1 MATASD
7 DYISWEPL
15 NLPLGVKV
23 QQTDLQIP
31 LKIVSQRKY
40 IFPMSIL
47 AGLEYEKNESD
58 ELEIPATSD
67 KKNRPFLGYYHT
79 NDKTIH
85 DFDDRT
91 QVYPTTSLPHIWIC
105 ALFVHYPCGKIGRG
119 TGFRINLKS
128 GLDKQVIL
136 TSAHCLFIPG
146 WCNLVES
153 VPVQYPSEIHV
164 CFPGKEP
171 QTVTKSDSYWISPMY
186 IKTEARG
193 TDYAVIVLP
202 GKDSEGFS
210 VSPSLEDKDL
220 ACKLATISGFPGDRP
235 EGTMW
240 TSSGLLE
247 KVTKNRVFYFND
259 TYRGQSGSPVYINDQ
274 NGKLVA
280 VGIHSA
286 GGYPNS
292 ALRIT
297 NIVLEQII
305 KFIS

>member
-1 MATASD
+1 MATAGD
-7 DYISWEPL
+7 EYPLWEPL

-23 QQTDLQIP
+23 HPTDLQLP
-31 LKIVSQRKY
+31 PNVVSQRKY
-40 IFPMSIL
+40 IFPVSIL
-47 AGLEYEKNESD
+47 AGLEYEKNDNNESG
-58 ELEIPATSD
+58 IPATSD
-67 KKNRPFLGYYHT
+67 KMDHPFLGYYHS

-91 QVYPTTSLPHIWIC
+91 QVYPTTSVPYVWIC

-119 TGFRINLKS
+119 TGFRINLNS

-146 WCNLVES
+146 WGNLVEH
-153 VPVQYPSEIHV
+153 VPAQYPSEIHV
-164 CFPGKEP
+164 CFPGKEA
-171 QTVTKSDSYWISPMY
+171 QIITKSESYWISPMY
-186 IKTEARG
+186 IETEARG
-193 TDYAVIVLP
+193 ADYAVIVLR

-210 VSPSLEDKDL
+210 VSPSLADEDL
-220 ACKLATISGFPGDRP
+220 ACQLATLSGFPGDRP
-235 EGTMW
+235 VGTMW

-247 KVTKNRVFYFND
+247 KVTKNRFFYFND
-259 TYRGQSGSPVYINDQ
+259 TYRGQSGSPVYINDHDGQ
-274 NGKLVA
+274 FVA
-280 VGIHSA
+280 IGIHSA

-297 NIVLEQII
+297 NIVFKQIV